1 MGDSDDEYDRKRR
14 DKFRGERS
22 SGDSYRSERDRRD
35 DRRDDWIRS
44 KPDYRE
50 FRNGGGRERMYS
62 PPRDMPPMK
71 RMRMAP
77 HDPYGPYGGGWHH
90 ESAGMGW
97 MPHGG
102 GHPYGGSMGMARDSA
117 PNPDMQTQPCMM
129 TLKQFLAT
137 QDDAISDS
145 DAIAKYNEY
154 KLEFKRQ
161 QLNEFFVA
169 HKDEEWFKLK
179 YHPEDLMKRQEEHV
193 GFLKK
198 RIDVFM
204 ELMEKEMIADLSIDL
219 SCTDKL
225 LKLLDTVVIKL
236 EGGTEADLQVLEVQT
251 MPTPVK
257 IIEEPPPKIPRVIK
271 EEAGVTSA
279 VAKEEEKKNDVV
291 VKIKKEVQD
300 DDDEDW
306 DEQIKKAKE
315 KEVAEEE
322 DEEMLEKSKEME
334 DGKEDVEKEE
344 DEKEK
349 DEEEKEKE
357 KEKEDVEEEEEEEN
371 GKEEEGKKKKEGS
384 ASGSDASSSSSSES
398 DEDEDEDE
406 EYARKLEK
414 AKQAEEANKVEKT
427 KEVEQLF
434 LDAEKEE
441 EKKEEEEKAQQEA
454 QEAAAAAAKKKQE
467 EEAAAAAANVPV
479 IDLVREKSSVRELHK
494 TSSIFLRNLT
504 PTITKAEVEAMCRK
518 YDGFLRVAIADPLA
532 ERRWFRR
539 GWVTFKRDVN
549 IKEIC
554 WNLNNIR
561 LRDCELGAIVNRDL
575 SRRVRP
581 ANGIA
586 LHRTVVRND
595 IKLCARIIHNLD
607 EKHGLWR
614 DEGAP
619 IPETSGETFG
629 LMSRNPVL
637 QNITDYLI
645 DEASAEEDELLGLT
659 EEKKDVLESEQFDM
673 DPTLLPVLDRLILYL
688 RIVHSVDFY
697 NHCEY
702 PYEDEMP
709 NRCGIIHARSP
720 VPASKITQTDIQD
733 YMKNFEGKLQAF
745 LTPIVTIEGEE
756 LTKLGAKQ
764 ADAEVEKFITANTQE
779 LAKDKWLCPLSGKK
793 FKGPEFIRKHIL
805 NKHSEK
811 IEEVKKEVEFFNNY
825 LKDPKRPQLPE
836 HPGTAK
842 RAGGVDSAA
851 AAGHPGMAGGGYRGG
866 APFGGGGPYGAP
878 PYNPYGMMPP
888 RGPRGGHGG
897 GFPRRNTPTFRGG
910 PDYRPIIHYRD
921 LDAPREPDEFL

>member
-1 MGDSDDEYDRKRR
+1 MADSDDEYDRKRR

-22 SGDSYRSERDRRD
+22 SGDSYRSDRDRRD
-35 DRRDDWIRS
+35 DHRGRDDWMDRVRS

-50 FRNGGGRERMYS
+50 FRNGRDRMYS

-71 RMRMAP
+71 RMRMGP
-77 HDPYGPYGGGWHH
+77 HDGYGPYGGGGWGGHH
-90 ESAGMGW
+90 DSGLGW
-97 MPHGG
+97 LSHGG
-102 GHPYGGSMGMARDSA
+102 GHPYGSAPMPMHSRESA

-137 QDDAISDS
+137 QDDSISDS
-145 DAIAKYNEY
+145 DAITKYNEY
-154 KLEFKRQ
+154 KLDFKRQ

-169 HKDEEWFKLK
+169 HKDEEWFKMK
-179 YHPEDLMKRQEEHV
+179 YHPEDLLKRQEEHV
-193 GFLKK
+193 GFLRK

-204 ELMEKEMIADLSIDL
+204 ELMEKKMVADVSIDI

-251 MPTPVK
+251 MPAPVK
-257 IIEEPPPKIPRVIK
+257 LPTQEPPPKVAPKPIAVKMCQPDDGDVWEEDVKK
-271 EEAGVTSA
+271 EEKV
-279 VAKEEEKKNDVV
+279 VEKEEKEEKEEEEKEEEDKEEEKV
-291 VKIKKEVQD
+291 E
-300 DDDEDW
+300 
-306 DEQIKKAKE
+306 
-315 KEVAEEE
+315 
-322 DEEMLEKSKEME
+322 
-334 DGKEDVEKEE
+334 EKEE
-344 DEKEK
+344 EEK
-349 DEEEKEKE
+349 DEEEKE
-357 KEKEDVEEEEEEEN
+357 EEEEN
-371 GKEEEGKKKKEGS
+371 EVKKKGDD
-384 ASGSDASSSSSSES
+384 SGSDSDESSSSASDSEDNDDPPKPPPGPS
-398 DEDEDEDE
+398 VE
-406 EYARKLEK
+406 EK
-414 AKQAEEANKVEKT
+414 AK
-427 KEVEQLF
+427 EVELMF
-434 LDAEKEE
+434 LEE
-441 EKKEEEEKAQQEA
+441 EKKEEEAAQANKEL
-454 QEAAAAAAKKKQE
+454 EETKKKE
-467 EEAAAAAANVPV
+467 EEEEKTNGTKKEDLVT
-479 IDLVREKSSVRELHK
+479 IDLVREKSTVRELHK

-504 PTITKAEVEAMCRK
+504 PTITKAEVEAMCKK

-581 ANGIA
+581 VNGVA

-614 DEGAP
+614 EEMAGAM
-619 IPETSGETFG
+619 ETQGGETFG
-629 LMSRNPVL
+629 LLSRNPVL

-659 EEKKDVLESEQFDM
+659 DEKKDVLESEVFDS
-673 DPTLLPVLDRLILYL
+673 DPSLLPVLDKLILYL

-720 VPASKITQTDIQD
+720 APSSRVTTPDIQD
-733 YMKNFEGKLQAF
+733 YIKNFESKLQAF
-745 LTPIVTIEGEE
+745 LTQSVTIEGEE
-756 LTKLGAKQ
+756 LEKLGSKQ
-764 ADAEVEKFITANTQE
+764 SDAEVEKFILANTQE

-811 IEEVKKEVEFFNNY
+811 IEEVKKEVEYFNNY

-836 HPGTAK
+836 HPGSAK
-842 RAGGVDSAA
+842 KAPVGEGTPPGVHPAA
-851 AAGHPGMAGGGYRGG
+851 MGGGFRG
-866 APFGGGGPYGAP
+866 APFGGGPYGS
-878 PYNPYGMMPP
+878 PYSPYPMMPP
-888 RGPRGGHGG
+888 QRHRGGGG
-897 GFPRRNTPTFRGG
+897 GYPRRGGG